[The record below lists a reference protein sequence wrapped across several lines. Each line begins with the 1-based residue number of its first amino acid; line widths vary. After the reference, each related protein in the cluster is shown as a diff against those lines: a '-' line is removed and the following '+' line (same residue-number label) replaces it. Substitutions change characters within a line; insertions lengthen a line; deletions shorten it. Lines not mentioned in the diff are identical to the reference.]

1 MEPYATCFTTE
12 AGMTTKELLHQTE
25 EKMKKTIEAV
35 TRELSEIRTG
45 RASPGLVEGLHVD
58 YYGTPTLLKQ
68 LASISV
74 PAVNL
79 IVIQPWDPSAIVEI
93 EKAIMK
99 SNIGITPSNDGKLVR
114 LSVPPLSKERREE
127 LVKLV
132 HRMTEEGRVSLRTI
146 RRDSKEA
153 LEKLEKD
160 KLIPEDDK
168 FRGIDELQ
176 KLIDKHTAKVDELA
190 KNKEKEVLE
199 F

>member
-1 MEPYATCFTTE
+1 MA
-12 AGMTTKELLHQTE
+12 TKEILHSTE
-25 EKMKKTIEAV
+25 EKMKKAIESV
-35 TRELSEIRTG
+35 TREFSEIRTG
-45 RASPGLVEGLHVD
+45 RASPGLVEGLHID

-79 IVIQPWDPSAIVEI
+79 IVIQPWDISAIAEI

-99 SNIGITPSNDGKLVR
+99 SNLGITPSNDGKLIR
-114 LSVPPLSKERREE
+114 LAIPALSKERRQE
-127 LVKLV
+127 LVKIV
-132 HRMTEEGRVSLRTI
+132 HQMTEGGRVSLRTI
-146 RRDSKEA
+146 RRESKEH

-160 KLIPEDDK
+160 KIIPEDDK

-176 KLIDKHTAKVDELA
+176 KLVEKYIAKIDELL
-190 KNKEKEVLE
+190 KNKEKEILE